1 LHNTFALL
9 NNDIIK
15 TLQHSIPENRFAGIR
30 SLHTSVY
37 IQDAICGVSRDY
49 HVLEVMDGLCNQLM
63 MYFNAAEEVD
73 WSFIVL
79 GRAYNFV
86 ASKRNVTM
94 ICGTSL
100 V

>member
-1 LHNTFALL
+1 
-9 NNDIIK
+9 
-15 TLQHSIPENRFAGIR
+15 
-30 SLHTSVY
+30 
-37 IQDAICGVSRDY
+37 
-49 HVLEVMDGLCNQLM
+49 MDGLCNQLM